1 MVVVEGGAPMECP
14 VMKAW
19 LDLPAVVDRATKGKI
34 CLVREAEITRTTV
47 ADNYELLMPLI
58 SEFGL
63 LAVCFGTL

>member
-1 MVVVEGGAPMECP
+1 
-14 VMKAW
+14 MKAW